1 MQKRMKGALKAR
13 ATAWWWGVRA
23 PVSAIHEL
31 AKWPLS
37 SRRLTRQIWVY
48 LETVKR
54 KKTGKLAC
62 WSSSAICAAN
72 EGGCSC
78 GVGGPR
84 DRKFTCLT
92 PCSCWLLHCIET
104 SSRPSRAVVIH
115 RGRLSKNF
123 FLGETSSL
131 RLNIVNYK

>member
-1 MQKRMKGALKAR
+1 VQKRMKGALKAR
-13 ATAWWWGVRA
+13 VSAQWWGVRA

-48 LETVKR
+48 LDTVKR
-54 KKTGKLAC
+54 KKTGNVEPSLRICQKLAW

-78 GVGGPR
+78 GVGSPR
-84 DRKFTCLT
+84 DREFTCIT
-92 PCSCWLLHCIET
+92 
-104 SSRPSRAVVIH
+104 AVVY
-115 RGRLSKNF
+115 GMAL
-123 FLGETSSL
+123 
-131 RLNIVNYK
+131 Y